1 MIHSNT
7 ELRVAWH
14 SGLEDGLRDS
24 EEGSPYK
31 MVPNKI
37 HRPQE
42 SAMSETQERVHIEDG
57 PKRVRTYLAGELI
70 ADTKHLKLVWEVPY
84 YPAYYFPR
92 KDVRMELL
100 TPNGHTKRSPS
111 RGDAHNFT
119 VKGGDR
125 EVEDA
130 AWNYPESPVEEL
142 RDLIRFDWNAM
153 DGWFEED
160 EEVFVHPH
168 DPYTRI
174 DILHSSR
181 HVEVEVNGV
190 KIADTHRP
198 TLLFETRLPTRYYI
212 PKLDVRM
219 DLLTPIDTVTG
230 CAYKGFAEYW
240 SVRAGGE
247 TVKDLAWS
255 YKTPLPEN
263 VKIAGLV
270 AFYNEWADF
279 IVDGE
284 RQTRPKT
291 KFS

>member
-1 MIHSNT
+1 
-7 ELRVAWH
+7 
-14 SGLEDGLRDS
+14 
-24 EEGSPYK
+24 
-31 MVPNKI
+31 
-37 HRPQE
+37 
-42 SAMSETQERVHIEDG
+42 MSETRERVHIEDG
-57 PKRVRTYLAGELI
+57 PKRVRTYLGGKLI
-70 ADTKHLKLVWEVPY
+70 ADTKRLKLVWEVPY

-92 KDVRMELL
+92 EDVRMELL
-100 TPNGHTKRSPS
+100 TPNGHTRRSPS
-111 RGDAHNFT
+111 RGEAHNFT
-119 VKGGDR
+119 VMVGDR

-130 AWNYPESPVEEL
+130 AWHYPESPLEEL

-153 DGWFEED
+153 DAWFEEE

-219 DLLTPIDTVTG
+219 DLLIPTATVTG

-240 SVRAGGE
+240 AVNASGE

-255 YKTPLPEN
+255 YKTPLAET

-270 AFYNEWADF
+270 AFYNERADL

-284 RQTRPKT
+284 RQARPKT

>member
-1 MIHSNT
+1 
-7 ELRVAWH
+7 
-14 SGLEDGLRDS
+14 
-24 EEGSPYK
+24 
-31 MVPNKI
+31 
-37 HRPQE
+37 
-42 SAMSETQERVHIEDG
+42 MSEIRERIHIEDG
-57 PKRVRTYLAGELI
+57 PKRVRTYFGGEVI
-70 ADTKHLKLVWEVPY
+70 ADSKHLKLVWEVPY

-92 KDVRMELL
+92 EDVCMERL
-100 TPNGHTKRSPS
+100 TLNGRIRHSPS
-111 RGDAHNFT
+111 RGEAHSFT
-119 VKGGDR
+119 VKSGDR
-125 EVEDA
+125 QVEDA
-130 AWNYPESPVEEL
+130 AWYYPESPVEEL
-142 RDLIRFDWNAM
+142 RDLIRFEWNAM

-181 HVEVEVNGV
+181 HVAVEVNGV
-190 KIADTHRP
+190 KIADTHRS

-212 PKLDVRM
+212 PKVDVRM
-219 DLLTPIDTVTG
+219 ELLIPSETVTG

-240 SVRAGGE
+240 SVKAGGE

-255 YKTPLPEN
+255 YKTPLPDS

-270 AFYNEWADF
+270 AFYNERADL

-284 RQTRPKT
+284 RLARPKT

>member
-1 MIHSNT
+1 
-7 ELRVAWH
+7 
-14 SGLEDGLRDS
+14 
-24 EEGSPYK
+24 
-31 MVPNKI
+31 
-37 HRPQE
+37 
-42 SAMSETQERVHIEDG
+42 MSETRERVHIENG
-57 PKRVRTYLAGELI
+57 AKRVRTYVGGELI
-70 ADTKHLKLVWEVPY
+70 ADTKRLKLVWEVPY

-92 KDVRMELL
+92 EDVRKELL
-100 TPNGHTKRSPS
+100 TPNGHTRRSPS
-111 RGDAHNFT
+111 RGDAQYFN
-119 VKGGDR
+119 VKGS
-125 EVEDA
+125 EFEDA
-130 AWNYPESPVEEL
+130 AWHYPESPVEAL
-142 RDLIRFDWNAM
+142 RDLIRFEWNAM

-198 TLLFETRLPTRYYI
+198 TLLFETRLPARYYI

-219 DLLTPIDTVTG
+219 DLLTPTDTVTG

-240 SVRAGGE
+240 SINAGGK
-247 TVKDLAWS
+247 TFKDFAWS

-270 AFYNEWADF
+270 AFYNEQADF
-279 IVDGE
+279 IVDSE
-284 RQTRPKT
+284 RQARPKT

>member
-1 MIHSNT
+1 M
-7 ELRVAWH
+7 
-14 SGLEDGLRDS
+14 
-24 EEGSPYK
+24 P
-31 MVPNKI
+31 
-37 HRPQE
+37 
-42 SAMSETQERVHIEDG
+42 ETTERVHIENG
-57 PKRVRTYLAGELI
+57 SKRLRTYIGGKLI
-70 ADTKHLKLVWEVPY
+70 ADTKCLKLVWEFPY
-84 YPAYYFPR
+84 YPTYYFP
-92 KDVRMELL
+92 KEDVHMDLL
-100 TPNGHTKRSPS
+100 TPNGHTRRSP
-111 RGDAHNFT
+111 RLGDAHNFT
-119 VKGGDR
+119 VKGGNR

-130 AWNYPESPVEEL
+130 AWHYPESPVEEL
-142 RDLIRFDWNAM
+142 RDLIRFEWNAM

-198 TLLFETRLPTRYYI
+198 TLLFETHLPTRYYI

-219 DLLTPIDTVTG
+219 DLLTPTDTITG
-230 CAYKGFAEYW
+230 CAYKGFAQYW
-240 SVRAGGE
+240 SVNAGRE

-263 VKIAGLV
+263 IKIAGLI
-270 AFYNEWADF
+270 AFYNERADF

-284 RQTRPKT
+284 HQIRPKT